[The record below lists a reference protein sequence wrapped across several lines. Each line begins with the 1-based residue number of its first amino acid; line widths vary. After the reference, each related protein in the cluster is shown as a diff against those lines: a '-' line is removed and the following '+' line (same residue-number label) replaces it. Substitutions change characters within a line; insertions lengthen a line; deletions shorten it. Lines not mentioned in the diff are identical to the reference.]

1 LAKDSTHDQDG
12 RPHIEHAR
20 DHGTFEGFPSK
31 MIMGFFNIKEGGIKE
46 DGSLRGLLEAYFGGN

>member
-1 LAKDSTHDQDG
+1 
-12 RPHIEHAR
+12 
-20 DHGTFEGFPSK
+20 